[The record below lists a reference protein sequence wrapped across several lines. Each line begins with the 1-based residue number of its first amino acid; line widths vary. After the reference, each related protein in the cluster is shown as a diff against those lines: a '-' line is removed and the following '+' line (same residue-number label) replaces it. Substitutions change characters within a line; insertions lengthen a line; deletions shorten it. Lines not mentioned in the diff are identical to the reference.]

1 MRIMPVFWL
10 PNYVHLTHPV
20 DILSSNGVSF
30 QLMHLLLRIINALC
44 QIDIIFNRGIA
55 SHFVLTR
62 QLEGVYVRKKTAI
75 ATLPYSQGVK

>member
-1 MRIMPVFWL
+1 
-10 PNYVHLTHPV
+10 
-20 DILSSNGVSF
+20 
-30 QLMHLLLRIINALC
+30 LC